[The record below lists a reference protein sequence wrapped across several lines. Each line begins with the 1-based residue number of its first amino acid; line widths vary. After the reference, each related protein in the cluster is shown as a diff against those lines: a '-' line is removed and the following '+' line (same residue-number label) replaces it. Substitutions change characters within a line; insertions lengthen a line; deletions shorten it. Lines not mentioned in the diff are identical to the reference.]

1 MNVKLEAKMAE
12 YLQGSLG
19 FSGKVDVPGE
29 HGRDAGDLLL
39 LVHHEVPG
47 GVGLEV
53 EGHFPGDPGQVG
65 QEIPGG
71 AETLENVAQ
80 GLKIRQKINTDNRKA

>member
-1 MNVKLEAKMAE
+1 M
-12 YLQGSLG
+12 
-19 FSGKVDVPGE
+19 
-29 HGRDAGDLLL
+29 
-39 LVHHEVPG
+39 HHEVPG

-71 AETLENVAQ
+71 AETLENVTQ
-80 GLKIRQKINTDNRKA
+80 GLKISWKIDTEKRKA